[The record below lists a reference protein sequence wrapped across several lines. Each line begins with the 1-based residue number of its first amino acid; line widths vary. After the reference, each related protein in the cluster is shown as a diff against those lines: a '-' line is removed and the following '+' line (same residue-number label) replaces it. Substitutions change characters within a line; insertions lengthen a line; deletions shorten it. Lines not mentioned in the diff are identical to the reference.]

1 MHKLIAASAI
11 AFTLFAGA
19 ISPVFAA
26 DETNLTSGYT
36 MSGARLAL
44 HSYDATSFFAGSPA
58 IGDAKFEAVYN
69 GAAYRFATQ
78 ANLDAFKKNPENY
91 VPRFGGFC
99 ALGAALGKKLDGDP
113 KFWKVVDGKL
123 YLNVTGPAQSTW
135 EKDIPGNLKTAYSKW
150 EDIKATAADKL

>member
-1 MHKLIAASAI
+1 MKKLFAASAI
-11 AFTLFAGA
+11 AFTLFAGV

-26 DETNLTSGYT
+26 DEINITSGYT

-44 HSYDATSFFAGSPA
+44 HSYDATSFFAGKPTL
-58 IGDAKFEAVYN
+58 GDAKFEAVHN
-69 GAAYRFATQ
+69 GAAYRFASQ
-78 ANLDAFKKNPENY
+78 ENLDAFKKNPENFL
-91 VPRFGGFC
+91 PQFGGFC

-123 YLNVTGPAQSTW
+123 YLNVTGPAQSSW

-150 EDIKATAADKL
+150 EEIKDSAADKL